1 MNFSSITSSLTQSAK
16 SMNSLATKIS
26 THLQNQFGSTIDG
39 IKDSLDVLKAGQDMV
54 STVVHD
60 VTGQDVNIRSIQKG
74 AADFDEKWDAFV
86 NEINSKFNTA
96 SPNSQADIMETFV
109 KSHFGG
115 DVYNL
120 GSAIKNEL
128 PNVLDGIADY
138 QETINSI
145 GSDSKTVEEAATKIN
160 NGVEKMVKA
169 TEKIASS
176 INNAVEIC
184 TGKGIPILD
193 ELSKIGS
200 SADVVNLNKALNIG
214 MTGAKAAT
222 AANQLK
228 QSIKNKDLRGIT
240 DAMAKGATS
249 VNSLMSQL
257 QQIVPGFPNAQIPVK
272 ITDSIKRLQ
281 NAQSVYDAA
290 GSMVTALVADASGRH
305 DLSSFA
311 TLASNFNQNWDTFSS
326 KIDALFNIVPA
337 NGQQAVLETL
347 AKNMFGENVFYAA
360 GAIKRQ
366 TPGFLSGLAGVQDAI
381 KQLGG
386 SYRNPI
392 EAVTKIR
399 NCTEKIVQSV
409 EKIGQSLNN
418 MVKYYQGKGDITKG
432 TGYPLLEMMGN
443 LGDTKGIKA
452 LDYVLRTAGGTAA
465 IVGNAGAVA
474 QAIKNKDIPGAIAAV
489 KKTIDD
495 FKNLTKKGNY
505 KAQGNDKGALPKKNN
520 NKSSSPPNEQQGKQ
534 KSQLSSGQT
543 DSYVCSGA
551 TMRCTMGTS
560 QAKLTVLPTRTVY
573 LTGQPMANISDHLSM
588 VNLAPFGNC
597 RSMGFPATAS
607 ATAAAQG
614 TLTPMPCMHNT
625 PFPWMGG
632 KNDYIIKGDPAL
644 LKSSTCQCM
653 WGGTISLITDGQ
665 TDTGPADLSRKPKD
679 DFRFERIKVDVI
691 PSGNGHYAIA
701 GAEKHLE
708 YLKNITPNDLKGIPE
723 SWINSYNDSIQRINE
738 KYQNEGIESA
748 YSDIEHAYSIS
759 ELVKNEKAKK
769 FGLENISDMM
779 PFQMFDIAEK
789 IPGFVEKMP
798 KKEFWDSFKTF
809 VPLYTDA
816 EDGAFFS
823 PTYGYVNISMND
835 EDNIYR
841 MSNSDWYKAGLIHHE
856 FGHAQDHLRD
866 WSSSKEFDEVFKEFQ
881 KEVVEDNV
889 ENKLNKLIREYQEE
903 GKYTDEVQEKIGAL
917 SDSIQA
923 ALQAQGIERVVPP
936 RGHFTWHE
944 DTQTYTF
951 EYFNNDSLRMAEF
964 IAHSSENYWS
974 ENDLFKSVCPKTYEK
989 MREVVKN
996 SLYPNP

>member
-16 SMNSLATKIS
+16 SMNSLATKIG
-26 THLQNQFGSTIDG
+26 THLQNQFGPTIDG

-74 AADFDEKWDAFV
+74 SADFDEKWDAFV
-86 NEINSKFNTA
+86 KEINSKFNTA
-96 SPNSQADIMETFV
+96 SPNGQADIMETFV
-109 KSHFGG
+109 KSHFGD

-145 GSDSKTVEEAATKIN
+145 SSDSKTVEEAATKIN

-505 KAQGNDKGALPKKNN
+505 KAQGNDKGALPNN
-520 NKSSSPPNEQQGKQ
+520 NNSKSSSPPNEQQEKQ

-588 VNLAPFGNC
+588 INLAPFGNC
-597 RSMGFPATAS
+597 RSMGFPATAA
-607 ATAAAQG
+607 ATAANYG
-614 TLTPMPCMHNT
+614 TLTPQPCMHNT
-625 PFPWMGG
+625 PFPWMSG
-632 KNDYIIKGDPAL
+632 KNDYIIKGDSAL

-653 WGGTISLITDGQ
+653 WGGTISLVTDGQ
-665 TDTGPADLSRKPKD
+665 VGEGTQWLTKKNKQKYTSTQQKADKVDNTNDSTNRTSASSNVAKLDSTKDAIELFLKNNPDWFKNKYIYRDGSILEGFQSLQKETDPNNNGSTNMYGKIWLTEEIMNNCLKAFNKIKNGESFNIGNEEDVALAKSLSTLWHEINHNMHDLNKDFVKNIETGKMEYIQLSETQRKYMETANEFISRKTLD
-679 DFRFERIKVDVI
+679 DFYKKLTDNGDIDKYKKVYEPFMSDRDNTGYNRWVVRYQKAIKEYKLNEDVVI
-691 PSGNGHYAIA
+691 NTVKKGLHDGDYHNQRYNLINGLYEGGKVID
-701 GAEKHLE
+701 EKNHICRN
-708 YLKNITPNDLKGIPE
+708 NIT
-723 SWINSYNDSIQRINE
+723 INQASKIVDRLLDPSIIF
-738 KYQNEGIESA
+738 YW
-748 YSDIEHAYSIS
+748 
-759 ELVKNEKAKK
+759 KK
-769 FGLENISDMM
+769 
-779 PFQMFDIAEK
+779 
-789 IPGFVEKMP
+789 
-798 KKEFWDSFKTF
+798 
-809 VPLYTDA
+809 
-816 EDGAFFS
+816 
-823 PTYGYVNISMND
+823 
-835 EDNIYR
+835 
-841 MSNSDWYKAGLIHHE
+841 
-856 FGHAQDHLRD
+856 
-866 WSSSKEFDEVFKEFQ
+866 
-881 KEVVEDNV
+881 
-889 ENKLNKLIREYQEE
+889 
-903 GKYTDEVQEKIGAL
+903 L
-917 SDSIQA
+917 SD
-923 ALQAQGIERVVPP
+923 
-936 RGHFTWHE
+936 
-944 DTQTYTF
+944 
-951 EYFNNDSLRMAEF
+951 
-964 IAHSSENYWS
+964 
-974 ENDLFKSVCPKTYEK
+974 
-989 MREVVKN
+989 
-996 SLYPNP
+996 

>member
-1 MNFSSITSSLTQSAK
+1 
-16 SMNSLATKIS
+16 MNSLATKIG
-26 THLQNQFGSTIDG
+26 THLQNQFGPTIDG

-86 NEINSKFNTA
+86 KEINSKFNTA
-96 SPNSQADIMETFV
+96 STNGQADIMETFV
-109 KSHFGG
+109 KSHFGD

-145 GSDSKTVEEAATKIN
+145 SSNSKTVEEAATKIN
-160 NGVEKMVKA
+160 NSVEKMVKA

-184 TGKGIPILD
+184 TGKGIPVLD

-214 MTGAKAAT
+214 MAGAKAAT

-257 QQIVPGFPNAQIPVK
+257 QQVIPGFPNAQIPVK

-326 KIDALFNIVPA
+326 KIDTLFNIAPA

-360 GAIKRQ
+360 GAVKRQ

-474 QAIKNKDIPGAIAAV
+474 QAIKNKDISGAIAAV

-505 KAQGNDKGALPKKNN
+505 KAQGNDKGALPNN
-520 NKSSSPPNEQQGKQ
+520 DNSKSSSPPNEQQEKQ

-560 QAKLTVLPTRTVY
+560 KAKLTVLPTRTVY

-588 VNLAPFGNC
+588 INLAPFGNC
-597 RSMGFPATAS
+597 RSMGFPATAA
-607 ATAAAQG
+607 ATAANYG
-614 TLTPMPCMHNT
+614 TLTPQPCMHNT
-625 PFPWMGG
+625 PFPWMSG
-632 KNDYIIKGDPAL
+632 KNDYIINGDPAL

-653 WGGTISLITDGQ
+653 WGGTISITDDGQ
-665 TDTGPADLSRKPKD
+665 GAGSPDMSRKAKEEFEKD
-679 DFRFERIKVDVI
+679 QIDTEGLDTESVLDGIQMALDMAGMIPGVGAAPDLLNAAISACRGDWLGAGMSLVAAVPGAGDAVGAAKIAKNGVKLAKQVKNGTMSAETAVKTAKNAEKLTNNTDNVVSLAEKRASKLERQRSKNVLRIDNYKVEVKKQGNGPEQRTLKKISDKEVI
-691 PSGNGHYAIA
+691 TVKNSSGTGGVNSSPSGFDKPDNVNSVKSVG
-701 GAEKHLE
+701 GTGSSTDKRGTTFWNQSEQ
-708 YLKNITPNDLKGIPE
+708 NIKKPK
-723 SWINSYNDSIQRINE
+723 
-738 KYQNEGIESA
+738 EG
-748 YSDIEHAYSIS
+748 
-759 ELVKNEKAKK
+759 
-769 FGLENISDMM
+769 
-779 PFQMFDIAEK
+779 
-789 IPGFVEKMP
+789 
-798 KKEFWDSFKTF
+798 
-809 VPLYTDA
+809 
-816 EDGAFFS
+816 
-823 PTYGYVNISMND
+823 
-835 EDNIYR
+835 EDNI
-841 MSNSDWYKAGLIHHE
+841 LE
-856 FGHAQDHLRD
+856 FRRRPPLQEGRG
-866 WSSSKEFDEVFKEFQ
+866 
-881 KEVVEDNV
+881 
-889 ENKLNKLIREYQEE
+889 NKLDL
-903 GKYTDEVQEKIGAL
+903 
-917 SDSIQA
+917 DS
-923 ALQAQGIERVVPP
+923 
-936 RGHFTWHE
+936 
-944 DTQTYTF
+944 
-951 EYFNNDSLRMAEF
+951 
-964 IAHSSENYWS
+964 
-974 ENDLFKSVCPKTYEK
+974 
-989 MREVVKN
+989 
-996 SLYPNP
+996 